1 MKKSTCA
8 ACPYSK
14 MCVYLN
20 QILTLKDESKKAL
33 SSGDLRRFHSLA
45 LEISEKM
52 AQIDGL
58 QQAGFPGGRETP
70 GENLTPPQRDFPEHK
85 KCLESIIKT
94 ILSKNQEQE
103 VLVRAYM
110 SSVLAEINAVR
121 QLRLAGLHYKAQTRK
136 ASLFDSLF

>member
-1 MKKSTCA
+1 MKKSVCT

-14 MCVYLN
+14 MCVYLD
-20 QILTLKDESKKAL
+20 QIITLKDESKKAL
-33 SSGDLRRFHSLA
+33 SSGDLRRFRSLT

-58 QQAGFPGGRETP
+58 QQAGFPERRETP
-70 GENLTPPQRDFPEHK
+70 GENFTLPQRDLPEHK

-94 ILSKNQEQE
+94 ILAKNQEQE
-103 VLVRAYM
+103 ILVRASM